1 VTRRRIKVELSLEP
15 QLPMVLADR
24 VQLQQVLINLL
35 INAIQAM
42 VEATGRE
49 RVLTI
54 SSRLDAA
61 GHLDEARHLDEA
73 GAVMLAVRDSGPGID
88 PATAP
93 HLFKA
98 FVTTKTDGM
107 GMGLSIC
114 KSIIEAHGG
123 RIWAS
128 GPELPDELRG
138 AVFRFTLPVQADMRQ

>member
-1 VTRRRIKVELSLEP
+1 
-15 QLPMVLADR
+15 MVLADR

-42 VEATGRE
+42 VESTGLE
-49 RVLTI
+49 RALAI
-54 SSRLDAA
+54 SS
-61 GHLDEARHLDEA
+61 HLDEA
-73 GAVMLAVRDSGPGID
+73 GAVLLAVRDSGPGID
-88 PATAP
+88 AATAP

-98 FVTTKTDGM
+98 FVTTKTNGM

-128 GPELPDELRG
+128 GPEMPNEMPDEMRG
-138 AVFRFTLPVQADMRQ
+138 AVFRFTLPVQPDVRQ

>member
-1 VTRRRIKVELSLEP
+1 
-15 QLPMVLADR
+15 
-24 VQLQQVLINLL
+24 
-35 INAIQAM
+35 M

-54 SSRLDAA
+54 SSY
-61 GHLDEARHLDEA
+61 LDEA

-98 FVTTKTDGM
+98 FVTTKTNGM

-128 GPELPDELRG
+128 GTAMPDEMPDGMRG
-138 AVFRFTLPVQADMRQ
+138 AVFRLTLPVQPDARQ